1 MLKNEQ
7 TELIRRDLQ
16 EALGSIDEYLKA
28 QEVMKRGFLS
38 SLSEKLQKLNV
49 TLENLTEKENIKK
62 EEVKK

>member
-28 QEVMKRGFLS
+28 QDVMKRGFLS

-49 TLENLTEKENIKK
+49 TLDSLTEKENSKK

>member
-7 TELIRRDLQ
+7 TELIIRDLQ
-16 EALGSIDEYLKA
+16 EVLGSIDEYLKA